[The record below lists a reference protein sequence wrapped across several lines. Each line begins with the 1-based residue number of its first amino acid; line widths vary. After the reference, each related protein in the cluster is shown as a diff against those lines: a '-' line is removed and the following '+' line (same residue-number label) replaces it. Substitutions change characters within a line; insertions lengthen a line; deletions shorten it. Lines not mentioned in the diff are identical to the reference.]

1 MEAFYPK
8 LNHFTQKLIISP
20 QNCPITQTLAPN
32 QSFTQILLISGRPP
46 WFSRDGGV
54 LKEPFFIGISG
65 GSASGKT
72 TVAANIIKQL
82 DVQWVTLLSMDS
94 FYKVLTQ
101 EQHEAAE
108 QNEYNF
114 DHPDA
119 FDFELLIGNY
129 LL

>member
-1 MEAFYPK
+1 MK
-8 LNHFTQKLIISP
+8 K
-20 QNCPITQTLAPN
+20 
-32 QSFTQILLISGRPP
+32 SFTQNLLISGRPP

-129 LL
+129 SAILI

>member
-1 MEAFYPK
+1 M
-8 LNHFTQKLIISP
+8 
-20 QNCPITQTLAPN
+20 
-32 QSFTQILLISGRPP
+32 LISGRPP

-129 LL
+129 LLIRPLVRSFDQAYSSGF